1 MKRLAGWLWNRSI
14 CSTFL
19 AGLFVILPVAITVAI
34 MVWVGGIAQEW
45 LGPESIIGRALREV
59 GLRFIANET
68 VALVLG
74 WAIAIVVIWLVGALV
89 KSAAK
94 YRLAEA
100 FDGALNRLP
109 LIGAIHRPV
118 SQAIT
123 MLKQKDSPEMKSMD
137 VVYCEFG
144 GTGLLGLRVSKKRY
158 RFRGRDCYVVYL
170 PTSPVP
176 MSGGIVFAPVDSVS
190 EVDMEIDNLM
200 QVYFSLGVMCETAVP
215 EKYLS
220 SPPAA

>member
-1 MKRLAGWLWNRSI
+1 MRRFVLWLWNRSI
-14 CSTFL
+14 HSTFL
-19 AGLFVILPVAITVAI
+19 AGLFVVLPVAITVAI

-45 LGPESIIGRALREV
+45 LGPESIVGGALRAV

-74 WAIAIVVIWLVGALV
+74 WAIVIIVIWLVGALV

-100 FDGALNRLP
+100 FEAAMNRLP

-118 SQAIT
+118 SQVIT
-123 MLKQKDSPEMKSMD
+123 MLKQKDSPEMKGMD

-158 RFRGRDCYVVYL
+158 RFRGHDCNVVYI

-190 EVDMEIDNLM
+190 AVDMEVDGLM
-200 QVYFSLGVMCETAVP
+200 QVYFSLGVMCESAVP
-215 EKYLS
+215 GKYIGS
-220 SPPAA
+220 NAP

>member
-1 MKRLAGWLWNRSI
+1 
-14 CSTFL
+14 
-19 AGLFVILPVAITVAI
+19 
-34 MVWVGGIAQEW
+34 
-45 LGPESIIGRALREV
+45 
-59 GLRFIANET
+59 
-68 VALVLG
+68 
-74 WAIAIVVIWLVGALV
+74 
-89 KSAAK
+89 
-94 YRLAEA
+94 
-100 FDGALNRLP
+100 

-118 SQAIT
+118 SQVIT